1 MTADQPQDPTQPVQ
15 VGGETQA
22 TGGGMQIGGE
32 TQAGDGAQVGGTQID
47 NGVQADS
54 GGMQIDSDTGSNA
67 AQRRILAAARR
78 MYVKGLVEGTQ
89 GNVSARLGDGNI
101 CITPS
106 SVPYE
111 DMTIED
117 LVIMDMNGDVLEGTQ
132 SPSSEKLLH
141 LDCYRRFPD
150 VKAVIHSH
158 PIYAS
163 MFALAGKPI
172 PAWMDEAIIYLGG
185 DIQVSE
191 YGMSGTPEMAA
202 NAATALEGRSA
213 ALLANHGMVA
223 VGKSPDHAIEVTILV
238 EKIARIV
245 LGATQLGSMQPLPEK
260 TTTSLV
266 DVYLLMRSMW

>member
-1 MTADQPQDPTQPVQ
+1 MEIDQSAYSTQSTQ
-15 VGGETQA
+15 VDSKA
-22 TGGGMQIGGE
+22 
-32 TQAGDGAQVGGTQID
+32 
-47 NGVQADS
+47 QADS
-54 GGMQIDSDTGSNA
+54 DARVDSKARVDSETQVDSNA
-67 AQRRILAAARR
+67 TRHQVLAAAKR
-78 MYVKGLVEGTQ
+78 MYAKGLVEGTQ
-89 GNVSARLGDGNI
+89 GNVSALLNNGNI

-106 SVPYE
+106 SIPYE
-111 DMTIED
+111 EMTIGD
-117 LVIMDMNGDVLEGTQ
+117 LVIMDIHGDVLEGTQ

-141 LDCYRRFPD
+141 LDCYSRFSD

-158 PIYAS
+158 PIHAS

-185 DIQVSE
+185 DIQVSA
-191 YGMSGTPEMAA
+191 YGMSGTPDMAA
-202 NAATALEGRSA
+202 NAVTALEGRSA

-223 VGKSPDHAIEVTILV
+223 IGKSPDHALEVTILV

-245 LGATQLGSMQPLPEK
+245 LGATQLGAMQPLPEK